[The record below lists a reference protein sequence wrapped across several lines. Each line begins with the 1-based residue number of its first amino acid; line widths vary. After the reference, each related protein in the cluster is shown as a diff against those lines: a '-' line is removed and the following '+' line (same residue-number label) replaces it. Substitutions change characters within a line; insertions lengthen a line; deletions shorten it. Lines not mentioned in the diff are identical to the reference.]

1 MIQNDK
7 AAANGF
13 SPGNVLPGYGD
24 RLLPNEGSHKV
35 YWSNRRSRAAE
46 VKMNNQQPP
55 ETLKIVIEE
64 VTDTY
69 RVFNTNYELTALP
82 GLQISRHEPPE
93 AEGWSP
99 LAMEAVQIP
108 GVETVVLR
116 PYALGIHKAVAFE
129 WDAISPAVK
138 QLLLW
143 VGNTFVTQPLPQ
155 AKQEKM
161 AGKVVPVEA

>member
-1 MIQNDK
+1 
-7 AAANGF
+7 
-13 SPGNVLPGYGD
+13 
-24 RLLPNEGSHKV
+24 
-35 YWSNRRSRAAE
+35 
-46 VKMNNQQPP
+46 MNNQQQP
-55 ETLKIVIEE
+55 ETLKIVVEE

-69 RVFNTNYELTALP
+69 RIFNTNYELTALP
-82 GLQISRHEPPE
+82 GLQISRHEPPD

-116 PYALGIHKAVAFE
+116 PYALGIHRAVAFE

-143 VGNTFVTQPLPQ
+143 VGNTFGIQPLPQ
-155 AKQEKM
+155 LKSTKRT
-161 AGKVVPVEA
+161 GDPVRVEAGGIWD

>member
-1 MIQNDK
+1 
-7 AAANGF
+7 
-13 SPGNVLPGYGD
+13 
-24 RLLPNEGSHKV
+24 
-35 YWSNRRSRAAE
+35 
-46 VKMNNQQPP
+46 MNNQQLP

-64 VTDTY
+64 ITDTY
-69 RVFNTNYELTALP
+69 RIFNTNYELTALP
-82 GLQISRHEPPE
+82 GVQISRHEPAE

-116 PYALGIHKAVAFE
+116 PYALGIHRAVAFE

-143 VGNTFVTQPLPQ
+143 VGNTFGIQPLPQ
-155 AKQEKM
+155 TKQRKM
-161 AGKVVPVEA
+161 AGKTVPVEA